1 MFSILFNNN
10 YHAKLSWKDI
20 FIILYKPFFYIFINI
35 FDQTFNNNFVV
46 IGNAEQINHVCREF
60 YFSDRMEKTANNEFD
75 RK

>member
-1 MFSILFNNN
+1 MFNNN
-10 YHAKLSWKDI
+10 YHAKLSLKD
-20 FIILYKPFFYIFINI
+20 I
-35 FDQTFNNNFVV
+35 FDQTANNNFVV